1 MRYLFLFIIFL
12 LLTTCKTN
20 LVKNVDSKTAATV
33 FQEERSDR
41 KFGFRYGVP
50 SHMEKDP
57 EPHYYRYDDLLLEKG
72 KNIFDSS
79 IVIAIREIKDYNDTG
94 VLSFAQLDQNNMRQ
108 SVSNVYY
115 ESNWDAQSLNDK
127 GIDHISFEFSYD
139 YDKKKIYQRSV
150 YIKYYDTFYIISQS
164 SMKKDELRKDENNI
178 FWNTISVD

>member
-1 MRYLFLFIIFL
+1 M
-12 LLTTCKTN
+12 
-20 LVKNVDSKTAATV
+20 
-33 FQEERSDR
+33 
-41 KFGFRYGVP
+41 
-50 SHMEKDP
+50 
-57 EPHYYRYDDLLLEKG
+57 
-72 KNIFDSS
+72 
-79 IVIAIREIKDYNDTG
+79 AIREIKDYNDTG